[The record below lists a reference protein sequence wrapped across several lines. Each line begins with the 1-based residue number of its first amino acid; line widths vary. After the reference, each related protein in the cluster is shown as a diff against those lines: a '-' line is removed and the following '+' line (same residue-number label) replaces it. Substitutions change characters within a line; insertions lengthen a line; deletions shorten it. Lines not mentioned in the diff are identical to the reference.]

1 MEGVLVSY
9 RRGRHTQY
17 ERQGLIKVPGIDN
30 KEEAKKL
37 VGKTVVLE
45 FKSSKIY
52 GKISSLHGN
61 KGVVRAIFRRGI
73 PGQAIGMK
81 VKILGV

>member
-1 MEGVLVSY
+1 MEGILMNY

-17 ERQGLIKVPGIDN
+17 ERQGLIKVPGIDS

-37 VGKTVVLE
+37 VGKTVILE

-52 GKISSLHGN
+52 GKIASLHGN
-61 KGVVRAIFRRGI
+61 KGVVRVIFRKGI

-81 VKILGV
+81 VRIIE